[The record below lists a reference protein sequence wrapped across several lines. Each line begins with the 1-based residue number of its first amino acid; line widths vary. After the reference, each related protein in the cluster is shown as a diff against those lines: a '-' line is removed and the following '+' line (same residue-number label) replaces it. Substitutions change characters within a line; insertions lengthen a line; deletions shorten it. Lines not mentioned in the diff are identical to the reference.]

1 MAKSFNDLLKD
12 GSAKRA
18 DSGIKL
24 KIYELYDEPGFNPA
38 GRTDQDDAD
47 DESLYQHIIG
57 GGKFPDLE
65 VRPRES
71 GGAWTVDGHRRKKNI
86 LRAIDA
92 GLYPAD
98 PKDGEYWVG
107 IKQFIG
113 NDIDR
118 VVRIA
123 TSNEGKKLT
132 PLQLSEVYKRLVA
145 FDLTHDDIAKRMNK
159 TRAHVD
165 QILILG
171 SANHDVQAMV
181 RAGSVSATTAIKATR
196 EHKEGAG
203 AVLGAAMTEAVAT
216 GKARVT
222 ASTMTPWSPPAKLTT
237 PMIANAARL
246 VGHIPADVRA
256 RWSNAASAQDPD
268 EIVTVEISA
277 HALGHLLRNL
287 GEIDERRDAAEAKKR
302 EKVARLSQAEIPGL
316 DKP

>member
-24 KIYELYDEPGFNPA
+24 KIYELHDEPGFNPT

-47 DESLYQHIIG
+47 DESLYAHICA

-65 VRPRES
+65 VRPREAS
-71 GGAWTVDGHRRKKNI
+71 GAWVVDGHRRKKQI

-92 GLYPAD
+92 GLYLPD

-118 VVRIA
+118 VVRLA

-132 PLQLSEVYKRLVA
+132 PLQLSEVYKRLIA
-145 FDLTHDDIAKRMNK
+145 FDLTLDDIAKRMNK

-171 SANHDVQAMV
+171 NANHDVQSMV
-181 RAGSVSATTAIKATR
+181 RAGAVSATTAINATR
-196 EHKEGAG
+196 KHKEGAG
-203 AVLGAAMTEAVAT
+203 AVLADAATKAAAS

-222 ASTMTPWSPPAKLTT
+222 AATMKPWSPPAALSA
-237 PMIANAARL
+237 PLIANAARL
-246 VGHIPADVRA
+246 VEHVPDDIRA
-256 RWSNAASAQDPD
+256 RWANAASAQDQD
-268 EIVTVEISA
+268 EIVTIEISA
-277 HALGHLLRNL
+277 QALGHLLRNL
-287 GEIDERRDAAEAKKR
+287 EEIDGRRAAAEAKKA
-302 EKVARLSQAEIPGL
+302 ARP
-316 DKP
+316 